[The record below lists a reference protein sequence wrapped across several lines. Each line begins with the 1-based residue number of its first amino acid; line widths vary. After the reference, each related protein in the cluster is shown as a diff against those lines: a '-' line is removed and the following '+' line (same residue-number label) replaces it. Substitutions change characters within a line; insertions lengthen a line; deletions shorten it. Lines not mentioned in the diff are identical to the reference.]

1 MIREKQIKTTC
12 MPVKMA
18 LIKVNKQPWLVR
30 LSGLSASLRTKQSP
44 VRFSVRAHAWLA
56 GQVPNRGRVR
66 GNHTL
71 IFLSLSSSFPFSLK
85 RNNILKKIEEENSP
99 SFVFGKKGGT
109 INGNQEMRNI
119 DELILCKL
127 NQDF

>member
-1 MIREKQIKTTC
+1 MS
-12 MPVKMA
+12 
-18 LIKVNKQPWLVR
+18 LV
-30 LSGLSASLRTKQSP
+30 GFP
-44 VRFSVRAHAWLA
+44 VRAHAWVV
-56 GQVPNRGRVR
+56 GHIPSRGRVR

-85 RNNILKKIEEENSP
+85 RNNILKIIEEENSP

>member
-1 MIREKQIKTTC
+1 M
-12 MPVKMA
+12 
-18 LIKVNKQPWLVR
+18 
-30 LSGLSASLRTKQSP
+30 
-44 VRFSVRAHAWLA
+44 
-56 GQVPNRGRVR
+56 R

-109 INGNQEMRNI
+109 INGNQEMRNV